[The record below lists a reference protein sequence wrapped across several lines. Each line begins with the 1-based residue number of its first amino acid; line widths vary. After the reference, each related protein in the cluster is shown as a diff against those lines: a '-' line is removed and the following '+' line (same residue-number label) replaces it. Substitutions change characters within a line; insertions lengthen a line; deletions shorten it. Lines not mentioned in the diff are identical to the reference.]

1 MDATDDAEETL
12 MAYRREE
19 LLQLAFP
26 GFKRDH
32 VVSAT
37 LSTSHPIQTKAVA
50 EEVTSS
56 ASVTPQLQVQ

>member
-1 MDATDDAEETL
+1 MDATDNAEETL

-32 VVSAT
+32 VVSAM

-50 EEVTSS
+50 EVTSS